1 MTSPIVVGRTA
12 LLYRRQYPGAVPGRI
27 RDHHANTLD
36 LITKSRPD
44 GVFVGP
50 YSLWSKKEDAEKVR
64 MEDDEKCVVW
74 LDTQEVG
81 SVVFVGFGS
90 FCCFSKEQHW
100 EMAWGLEAS
109 GRPFLWALKEKKL
122 AGDSAPWLPEGFE
135 ERVRGRGRVVRG
147 WVPQVAILNHP
158 ATGAF
163 VTYLGWSSLTEG
175 LIAGVPMISWPL
187 AYDEFI
193 NERLVLNILRVGLRM
208 WDGYRSSLPEEAAEA
223 VVKAEAISRVVSR
236 FAPPGFADQEVEA
249 VRKRAAACRATTRAA
264 VKEGG
269 TAYNDLT
276 RLIDGQK
283 AFSPEA
289 EWGGVCGHPQTQ
301 EWYPCNLKGT
311 LCFLFSLL
319 SGWCP

>member
-1 MTSPIVVGRTA
+1 MVVKSYIESHSCNIPSLLKIVVGRTA

-36 LITKSRPD
+36 LITKSAGVLWHDAEHLLRSGAGLLRRVPAERGPT

-135 ERVRGRGRVVRG
+135 ERV
-147 WVPQVAILNHP
+147 AILNHP

-163 VTYLGWSSLTEG
+163 VTYLGWSSLNG
-175 LIAGVPMISWPL
+175 GSDRRKVG
-187 AYDEFI
+187 
-193 NERLVLNILRVGLRM
+193 LNILRVGLRM

-223 VVKAEAISRVVSR
+223 V
-236 FAPPGFADQEVEA
+236 EVEA

-289 EWGGVCGHPQTQ
+289 EWGESAAIPK
-301 EWYPCNLKGT
+301 PKSGT
-311 LCFLFSLL
+311 RVI
-319 SGWCP
+319 